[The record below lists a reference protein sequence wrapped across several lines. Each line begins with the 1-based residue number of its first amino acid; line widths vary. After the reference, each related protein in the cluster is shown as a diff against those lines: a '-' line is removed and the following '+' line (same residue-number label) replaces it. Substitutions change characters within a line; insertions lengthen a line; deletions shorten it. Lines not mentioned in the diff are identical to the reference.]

1 MASILPEDAN
11 GNPIP
16 ALSLKTGGAHQ
27 VAIDNVT
34 STRNAAAFDSKTD
47 VISVYSSEN
56 CYIKFGDNSVT
67 ATTGDHFLPAGLYLD
82 LAIGP
87 NENAQNAYLAILSAE
102 ASGTVYISEKE

>member
-34 STRNAAAFDSKTD
+34 STRNTAAFDSKTD

-56 CYIKFGDNSVT
+56 C
-67 ATTGDHFLPAGLYLD
+67 
-82 LAIGP
+82 
-87 NENAQNAYLAILSAE
+87 
-102 ASGTVYISEKE
+102 